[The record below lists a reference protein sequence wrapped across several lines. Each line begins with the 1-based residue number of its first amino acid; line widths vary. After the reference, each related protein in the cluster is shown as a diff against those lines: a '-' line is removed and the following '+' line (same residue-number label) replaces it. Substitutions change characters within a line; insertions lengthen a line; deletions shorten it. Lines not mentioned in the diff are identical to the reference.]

1 MGSSLYLWSRCD
13 VDFSSPRRRNK
24 KREGL
29 GSPEN
34 GGKIKCQPYDPEK
47 TDFVQAQHTLQKY
60 TFRVRHF
67 TESFFLTQIFNKNLE
82 RSVADLSSAPT
93 GLAMVYY
100 GGIEALARE
109 FGPESDKEMILFLK
123 KIHTGKKRSIS
134 LI

>member
-1 MGSSLYLWSRCD
+1 MS
-13 VDFSSPRRRNK
+13 
-24 KREGL
+24 
-29 GSPEN
+29 
-34 GGKIKCQPYDPEK
+34 
-47 TDFVQAQHTLQKY
+47 
-60 TFRVRHF
+60 
-67 TESFFLTQIFNKNLE
+67 QIFNKNLE

-109 FGPESDKEMILFLK
+109 FGPESDKERILIIK